1 MISAFFILNLKGEV
15 LISRL
20 FRPDLKS
27 VSSLSLAPKGFPRA
41 STDEHTCAVQAFDL
55 GHFPDPRRREF
66 DPADFAPHHAQQH
79 DLLPRPTRR
88 FVARRSLQTCQ

>member
-27 VSSLSLAPKGFPRA
+27 VSLFFLPPLAHRLSRA
-41 STDEHTCAVQAFDL
+41 STDA
-55 GHFPDPRRREF
+55 
-66 DPADFAPHHAQQH
+66 
-79 DLLPRPTRR
+79 
-88 FVARRSLQTCQ
+88 